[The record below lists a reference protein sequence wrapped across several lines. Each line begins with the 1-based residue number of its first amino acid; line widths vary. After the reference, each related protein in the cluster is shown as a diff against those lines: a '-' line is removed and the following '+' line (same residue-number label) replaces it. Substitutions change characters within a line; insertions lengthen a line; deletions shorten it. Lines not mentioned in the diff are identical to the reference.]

1 MIASLVV
8 VGWVLAAF
16 FTAGLFV
23 GMPSD
28 DDSAEDLLFEWT
40 LPFLLMLFVWPFG
53 LAVYGI
59 WWVHRGR

>member
-23 GMPSD
+23 GKPSD
-28 DDSAEDLLFEWT
+28 DDSAEDLLLEWF
-40 LPFLLMLFVWPFG
+40 LRFLLMLVVWPFG
-53 LAVYGI
+53 LAVHVV
-59 WWVHRGR
+59 WWVHRG

>member
-23 GMPSD
+23 GKPSD
-28 DDSAEDLLFEWT
+28 GDPADDLLFRWF

-53 LAVYGI
+53 LAVYGV
-59 WWVHRGR
+59 WWVHRG